1 MSHNRI
7 SLNTTRLPDSAG
19 NISVTT
25 DHIPETGTNEYYTP
39 ARIDTKVAATSINA
53 FSDVNT
59 AGAADGNALVLSSG
73 VWTPQT
79 VAASA
84 DVMMIGNGSTQAY
97 PWTGAVGTANE
108 PYSVG
113 KQIEV
118 YSLNLGIGLGTIKY
132 DVRNAGT
139 SDGTSAWTVTD
150 SASYTVA
157 GWVRA
162 FSFFPAGTY
171 VVTAGVGLILP
182 ASGSYLDYRIY
193 VNGSVY
199 GSISRVG
206 GDTGYPREST
216 CMVNFASAPVAPTDN
231 QIDIRAVANSND
243 LTGQANAQ
251 GERGFVQ
258 IMRVA

>member
-1 MSHNRI
+1 MSHNRT
-7 SLNTTRLPDSAG
+7 SVNSVNPDATG

-25 DHIPETGTNEYYTP
+25 DNIPETASNEYYTP
-39 ARIDTKVAATSINA
+39 ARIDTKIAATGIDA

-59 AGAADGNALVLSSG
+59 SGAADGNALVLSSG

-84 DVMMIGNGSTQAY
+84 DVIMIGNGATQAY

-108 PYSVG
+108 PYSAG
-113 KQIEV
+113 KQIEF
-118 YSLNLGIGLGTIKY
+118 YSLNLGIGLGTVKY

-150 SASYTVA
+150 SASYTTA

-162 FSFFPAGTY
+162 ISFFPAGTY
-171 VVTAGVGLILP
+171 VVTVGVGIVLP

-216 CMVNFASAPVAPTDN
+216 CLVEFGSAPVAATDN
-231 QIDIRAVANSND
+231 QIDVRAVASSGD

-251 GERGFVQ
+251 GERGFIQ